1 LNAEHFFTSAE
12 CFAKLS
18 LLAEA
23 KTPMPWT
30 EIALL
35 VPDFLKDAVT
45 GELSEVG
52 AAGLWEDEG
61 PSTGGVRLVAYFENP
76 PELDTLRTV
85 LQPIFQREGLDLPEL
100 KSASVKDQ
108 DWGEQWKKHW
118 ASFPLGRRF
127 FVVPSWSDSIC
138 PDDREPIYIDP
149 GQAFGT
155 GTHET
160 TQLTLEAME
169 VWMEPRKI
177 VLDLGTGSGILA
189 IAAKL
194 LGARAV
200 HGCDTDPVAVA
211 VARENFERNSAPSIG
226 MMCGSIDAIAGKS
239 VGFLLCNLTAEAI
252 SELLPDI
259 QRAMR
264 PQAIAVFSGLLT
276 SQSRDIRLKAGPLG
290 LIVLQE
296 RTRGEWCALVMRNNG
311 P

>member
-1 LNAEHFFTSAE
+1 MA
-12 CFAKLS
+12 
-18 LLAEA
+18 
-23 KTPMPWT
+23 WT
-30 EIALL
+30 EIALV
-35 VPDFLKDAVT
+35 VPDSLKDAVS
-45 GELSEVG
+45 GELSELG
-52 AAGLWEDEG
+52 AAGIWEDEE
-61 PSTGGVRLVAYFENP
+61 TAGGHTRLVAYFEHP
-76 PELDTLRTV
+76 PEFDALRTI
-85 LQPIFQREGLDLPEL
+85 LQPIFERDGLELPRL
-100 KSASVKDQ
+100 QFSPVKDQ

-169 VWMEPRKI
+169 VWMEPRKT

-194 LGARAV
+194 LNARHV

-211 VARENFERNSAPSIG
+211 VARENLERNAAQSIG
-226 MMCGSIDAIAGKS
+226 LMCGSIDAIATRS
-239 VGFLLCNLTAEAI
+239 VGFLLCNLTADSI
-252 SELLPDI
+252 SEVLPDI

-264 PQAIAVFSGLLT
+264 PQAIAVFSGILT
-276 SQSRDIRLKAGPLG
+276 SQSRDIRQKAGPLG
-290 LIVLQE
+290 FTVLQE

-311 P
+311 A